1 MKFINESMIKENTI
15 ENITNEYSIK
25 IPLKNSLKL
34 LNEKSLR
41 DVIQIEEEN
50 IKKYNIKCKTNII

>member
-15 ENITNEYSIK
+15 ENITNEHLIK
-25 IPLKNSLKL
+25 IPLKNSLKS

-41 DVIQIEEEN
+41 DDFKL
-50 IKKYNIKCKTNII
+50 KKKI

>member
-15 ENITNEYSIK
+15 ENITNEYLIK
-25 IPLKNSLKL
+25 IPLKNSLKS

-41 DVIQIEEEN
+41 DIIQIEEEN
-50 IKKYNIKCKTNII
+50 IKL

>member
-1 MKFINESMIKENTI
+1 MKFTNESMIKENTI
-15 ENITNEYSIK
+15 ENITNEHLIK
-25 IPLKNSLKL
+25 IPLKNSLKI

-50 IKKYNIKCKTNII
+50 IKL